1 MTIPTRSSRRSFVR
15 TCLALPAMLVLAAC
29 GLRTEPEAEPTA
41 GSGVASGGGTPP
53 TDAPPAAA
61 PVTPEVATEVATE
74 AATEAAT
81 EVATEAA
88 TGSTQAASLPPTP
101 ACGDDDDE
109 PTPPQ
114 TEGPYF
120 TPNSPERASLVE
132 PGMAGTPLTVA
143 GTVLTTDC
151 RPVAG
156 ALLDFWHAD
165 DSGAYDNAGYRLRG
179 HQFTGADGR
188 YSLDTIMPGLYTGR
202 TPHIHVKVQAPN
214 QPVLTT
220 QLYFPDMP
228 SNASDGIFDPA
239 LVMALQDA
247 GAGKAGDFDFVLD
260 VSGS

>member
-1 MTIPTRSSRRSFVR
+1 MTFPTRDTTTRRSFVR
-15 TCLALPAMLVLAAC
+15 TCFALPALLVLAAC
-29 GLRTEPEAEPTA
+29 GLRATPGAEPTA
-41 GSGVASGGGTPP
+41 GSGLAPAGDTPP
-53 TDAPPAAA
+53 ADLPPAAPQAAATAA
-61 PVTPEVATEVATE
+61 PTEVAQMAE
-74 AATEAAT
+74 
-81 EVATEAA
+81 
-88 TGSTQAASLPPTP
+88 SLPPTP

-109 PTPPQ
+109 PTPEQ

-132 PGMAGTPLTVA
+132 PGMPGTPLTVT

-165 DSGAYDNAGYRLRG
+165 DAGAYDNVGYRLRG

-188 YSLDTIMPGLYTGR
+188 YSLETIMPGLYTGR
-202 TPHIHVKVQAPN
+202 TQHIHVKVQAPN

-220 QLYFPDMP
+220 QLYFPDVP
-228 SNASDGIFDPA
+228 ANANDGIFDPV

-247 GAGKAGDFDFVLD
+247 GAGKAGSFDFALD
-260 VSGS
+260 VPAS